1 MAYLAT
7 HANPAFH
14 LQCPGWAEGRQAMT
28 CVNIVGVCAG
38 ASEIVIADPCPAA
51 YENEAWNS
59 WHMWIGP
66 YDPYGSC
73 PT

>member
-1 MAYLAT
+1 
-7 HANPAFH
+7 
-14 LQCPGWAEGRQAMT
+14 MT